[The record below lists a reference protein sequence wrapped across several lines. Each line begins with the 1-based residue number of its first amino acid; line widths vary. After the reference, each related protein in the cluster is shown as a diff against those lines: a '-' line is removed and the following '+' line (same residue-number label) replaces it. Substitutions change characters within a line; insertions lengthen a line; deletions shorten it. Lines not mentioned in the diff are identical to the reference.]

1 MCITDH
7 HITARAVASIL
18 LSPFFLGGERSRVE
32 EQGKL
37 PDRSRSRVARNV
49 SEVGEDKGLSSV
61 LMI

>member
-1 MCITDH
+1 
-7 HITARAVASIL
+7 
-18 LSPFFLGGERSRVE
+18 VE